1 MRGESVIN
9 VESDQASIE
18 QGIQRLLSN
27 DFQQRLPAMLNP
39 YYQDNS
45 AEKAYELIKAFLADE
60 NKDKPKRFY
69 DLENK

>member
-1 MRGESVIN
+1 
-9 VESDQASIE
+9 
-18 QGIQRLLSN
+18 
-27 DFQQRLPAMLNP
+27 MLNP